1 MYRMKQYWLHTGT
14 VRPNM
19 GNNKEVGSAFYP
31 YPQGT
36 SFTGQIRFTNLSE
49 EELGMLLW
57 SLLLEKESQQNIGK
71 GKPYGYGR
79 IQVSLKEL
87 NILDA
92 AALYGSDSLCL
103 EPYQDQKNRC
113 SEYIEKAKQDMTRF
127 LGRDVMTY
135 SPVRDFFWMKN
146 ADEIPDDAK
155 THYMSIDPRYQ
166 NNEKLP
172 SEYQERTSKQI
183 PLATIGVV
191 MGMEKGNNSNPG
203 QKKPGSGGKKNE
215 NNQNRNENNKNR
227 SGKGNHGSMEY
238 NSGGSAATTLGSRMP
253 KIFNNDNH

>member
-191 MGMEKGNNSNPG
+191 MGMEKGKEKETMAAWNTTAVEVPLPHWEVECRKFSTTTTTKNS
-203 QKKPGSGGKKNE
+203 
-215 NNQNRNENNKNR
+215 R
-227 SGKGNHGSMEY
+227 
-238 NSGGSAATTLGSRMP
+238 
-253 KIFNNDNH
+253 D